1 MEHVFVSGDLFVIDA
16 CWVDCGDAKGV
27 SRFRS
32 MFQIELDNGELFS
45 LSMVQFLMLDDLCC
59 LKLRCL
65 KLRCLKLRC
74 LKLLQVGRAL
84 EVVKYVE
91 KFVTRQPT

>member
-65 KLRCLKLRC
+65 KL
-74 LKLLQVGRAL
+74 LQVGRAL